1 MPAVFVLLV
10 ELVVVVVLSE
20 RGRSEGARFESV

>member
-20 RGRSEGARFESV
+20 RGRSEGVLFENA